1 MNKTQRFL
9 FASLLAGVLC
19 CPRGWAASASVSPA
33 SPNAGAVSTNGSA
46 ASPNASAASTNA
58 SAASQNAK
66 ASSANGGAV
75 SPTKA
80 ASASAKAAP
89 AAGQFDQLVDDFVL
103 GTLALSPTTATS
115 FGYHVHHG
123 AALDDMLDDFSPA
136 GITAS
141 RSLLA
146 DIEARIARLDTA
158 ALDSEQRADIEIMQD
173 ALGASRLEL
182 DDIQSYRHKPT
193 TYVELVGNGLYAPY
207 VLQYAPAPE
216 RYRHIIN
223 RLNKVPELIRQA
235 ETNLQDSPEVWN
247 RVAREENAGNVG
259 LIDITLRADCPPEE
273 RMRYDQAAVRAIAA
287 LNGFS
292 HWLENN
298 LADKTSDWR
307 LGKELYAKKFRL
319 VLETGK
325 TPEALLAEAEAD
337 LSKARAEI
345 ARLAAPKTVEQALA
359 DVAREHATAA
369 TFIPSAKQALIAA
382 TAFVKSKDL
391 VTLPPNANLEVI
403 ETPVFMR
410 GLYGVGGFNPAPALE
425 PKLGAFFWVTPIP
438 SEWPQSRIDSKL
450 REYNDSGMQHLTVH
464 EAMPGHYV
472 QGEYA
477 NEIQPR
483 SRRLLRNIFG
493 NGPYVEG
500 WAVYSQQLMAEQGY
514 LGDTPG
520 YRLTLQKQ
528 LLRVLAN
535 TILDVRLQ
543 TMGMTDQ
550 EALDLMT
557 KNTYQEM
564 EEATAK
570 LQRAK
575 LSSCQLPTYYAGY
588 KGWLAVREHYQAKH
602 GAGSSLKEFHESALR
617 QGAVPLPVL
626 DRLLQ

>member
-1 MNKTQRFL
+1 MNKIQHL
-9 FASLLAGVLC
+9 QFAGLLATVLC
-19 CPRGWAASASVSPA
+19 CPSVWAASS
-33 SPNAGAVSTNGSA
+33 
-46 ASPNASAASTNA
+46 
-58 SAASQNAK
+58 NAK
-66 ASSANGGAV
+66 AASS
-75 SPTKA
+75 SKP
-80 ASASAKAAP
+80 AP
-89 AAGQFDQLVDDFVL
+89 AGDQFEQLVDDFVL
-103 GTLALSPTTATS
+103 GTLALSPTSATS

-123 AALDDMLDDFSPA
+123 ASLDDMLDDFSPA
-136 GITAS
+136 GIAAS
-141 RSLLA
+141 RSLLH
-146 DIEARIARLDTA
+146 DIEARIARLDA
-158 ALDSEQRADIEIMQD
+158 ASLDAEQRADIDIMQG
-173 ALGASRLEL
+173 ALGASHLEL
-182 DDIQSYRHKPT
+182 DEIQSYRHNPT
-193 TYVELVGNGLYAPY
+193 TYVELLGNGLYTPY

-223 RLNKVPELIRQA
+223 RISKVPELIRQA
-235 ETNLQDSPEVWN
+235 EANLQDSPEVWN
-247 RVAREENAGNVG
+247 RVAREENTGNIG
-259 LIDITLRADCPPEE
+259 LIDITLRADCPTEE
-273 RMRYDQAAVRAIAA
+273 RMRYDQAASAA
-287 LNGFS
+287 LAALHGFN

-298 LADKTSDWR
+298 LADKPSDWR
-307 LGKELYAKKFRL
+307 LGKDLYAKKFRL
-319 VLETGK
+319 VLATGK

-337 LSKARAEI
+337 LVKTRAEI

-359 DVAREHATAA
+359 DVARQHATAA
-369 TFIPSAKQALIAA
+369 TFMPSAKQALIAA

-391 VTLPPNANLEVI
+391 LTLPPNANLEVI

-410 GLYGVGGFNPAPALE
+410 GLYSVGGFNPAPALE

-438 SEWPQSRIDSKL
+438 GEWPQSRVDSKL

-550 EALDLMT
+550 QALDLMT
-557 KNTYQEM
+557 QNTYQET

-588 KGWLAVREHYQAKH
+588 KGWLAVREQAQAKH
-602 GAGSSLKEFHESALR
+602 GAAFGLKAFHESALR

>member
-1 MNKTQRFL
+1 MNKNQSL
-9 FASLLAGVLC
+9 HFACLIAAVLC
-19 CPRGWAASASVSPA
+19 CPGVWAASA
-33 SPNAGAVSTNGSA
+33 NAKV
-46 ASPNASAASTNA
+46 ASTG
-58 SAASQNAK
+58 SQ
-66 ASSANGGAV
+66 
-75 SPTKA
+75 
-80 ASASAKAAP
+80 
-89 AAGQFDQLVDDFVL
+89 FEQLVDDFVF

-123 AALDDMLDDFSPA
+123 ASLDDMLDDFSPA
-136 GITAS
+136 GIAAS
-141 RSLLA
+141 RSLLQ

-158 ALDSEQRADIEIMQD
+158 SLDAEQRADINIMQG

-182 DDIQSYRHKPT
+182 DGIQSYRHQPT
-193 TYVELVGNGLYAPY
+193 TYVELLGNGLYSPY
-207 VLQYAPAPE
+207 VLHYAPAPE

-247 RVAREENAGNVG
+247 RVARDEKTGNIG
-259 LIDITLRADCPPEE
+259 LINTTLRDACPTGE
-273 RMRYDQAAVRAIAA
+273 RMRYDQAAAAAIAA
-287 LNGFS
+287 LQGFN
-292 HWLENN
+292 HWLEDN
-298 LADKTSDWR
+298 LAEKTSDWR
-307 LGKELYAKKFRL
+307 LGNDLYAKKFRF
-319 VLETGK
+319 VLATGK

-337 LSKARAEI
+337 LVKARAEI
-345 ARLAAPKTVEQALA
+345 ARIAAPKSVEQALA
-359 DVAREHATAA
+359 DVARQHATAA
-369 TFIPSAKQALIAA
+369 AFIPAAKQALVTA
-382 TAFVKSKDL
+382 TAFVKAKNL
-391 VTLPPNANLEVI
+391 LTLPPNANLEVI

-410 GLYGVGGFNPAPALE
+410 GLYSVGGFNPAPALE

-438 SEWPQSRIDSKL
+438 GEWPQSRIDSKL
-450 REYNDSGMQHLTVH
+450 REYNDSGIQHLTVH

-483 SRRLLRNIFG
+483 SRRLLRNIFA

-514 LGDTPG
+514 LADTPG

-543 TMGMTDQ
+543 TMGLTDSQ
-550 EALDLMT
+550 ALDLMT
-557 KNTYQEM
+557 KNTYQET

-588 KGWLAVREHYQAKH
+588 KGWLAVREHYQSRR
-602 GAGSSLKEFHESALR
+602 GAAFSLKEFHESALR

-626 DRLLQ
+626 DGLLQ

>member
-1 MNKTQRFL
+1 MNKIQ
-9 FASLLAGVLC
+9 SLYLVCLLTGVFS
-19 CPRGWAASASVSPA
+19 CPAVW
-33 SPNAGAVSTNGSA
+33 AVSANTN
-46 ASPNASAASTNA
+46 
-58 SAASQNAK
+58 
-66 ASSANGGAV
+66 
-75 SPTKA
+75 A
-80 ASASAKAAP
+80 ASASAKAASTD
-89 AAGQFDQLVDDFVL
+89 GQFEQLVDDFVL
-103 GTLALSPTTATS
+103 GTLALSPTTATG
-115 FGYHVHHG
+115 FGYHVHRG
-123 AALDDMLDDFSPA
+123 ASLDDMLDDFSPA
-136 GITAS
+136 GIAAS
-141 RSLLA
+141 RSLLY

-158 ALDSEQRADIEIMQD
+158 SLDAEQRADIDIMHN

-182 DDIQSYRHKPT
+182 DEIQSYRHNPT
-193 TYVELVGNGLYAPY
+193 SYVELLGNGLYTPY

-223 RLNKVPELIRQA
+223 RLNKIPELIRQA

-247 RVAREENAGNVG
+247 RVAHDENTGNIG
-259 LIDITLRADCPPEE
+259 LINTTLRDACPTGD
-273 RMRYDQAAVRAIAA
+273 RMRYDQAAAAAIAA
-287 LNGFS
+287 LQGFN
-292 HWLENN
+292 HWLEDN
-298 LADKTSDWR
+298 LAEKPSDWR
-307 LGKELYAKKFRL
+307 LGKERYAKKFSL
-319 VLETGK
+319 VLATGK

-337 LSKARAEI
+337 LVKVRAEI

-359 DVAREHATAA
+359 DVARRHATAA
-369 TFIPSAKQALIAA
+369 TFIPSAKQALVAA

-391 VTLPPNANLEVI
+391 LTLPPNANLEVI

-410 GLYGVGGFNPAPALE
+410 GLYSVGGFNPAPALE

-438 SEWPQSRIDSKL
+438 GEWPQSRIDSKL
-450 REYNDSGMQHLTVH
+450 REYNDSGIQHLTVH

-543 TMGMTDQ
+543 TMGMTDSQ
-550 EALDLMT
+550 ALDLMT

-575 LSSCQLPTYYAGY
+575 LTSCQLPTYYAGY
-588 KGWLAVREHYQAKH
+588 KGWLAVREHYQSKH
-602 GAGSSLKEFHESALR
+602 GAAFSLKEFHESGLR